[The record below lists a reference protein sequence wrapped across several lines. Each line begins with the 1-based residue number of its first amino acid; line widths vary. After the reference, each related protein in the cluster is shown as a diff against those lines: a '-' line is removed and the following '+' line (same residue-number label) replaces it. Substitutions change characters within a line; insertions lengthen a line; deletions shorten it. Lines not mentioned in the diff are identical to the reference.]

1 MEFAYHL
8 NYVLNGGDIAK
19 LKGMYA
25 DAADGLEVS
34 KICVGVHM
42 SAEAG
47 GKVVELN
54 TL

>member
-1 MEFAYHL
+1 M
-8 NYVLNGGDIAK
+8 NGGDITK
-19 LKGMYA
+19 LHGLYP
-25 DAADGLEVS
+25 DAEDGLEVS

-47 GKVVELN
+47 GEVINLD